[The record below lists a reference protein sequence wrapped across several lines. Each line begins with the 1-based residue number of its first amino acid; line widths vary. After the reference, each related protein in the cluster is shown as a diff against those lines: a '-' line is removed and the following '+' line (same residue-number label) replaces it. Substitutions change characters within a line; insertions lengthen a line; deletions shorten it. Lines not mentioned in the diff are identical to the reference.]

1 MEAGR
6 IALASVGGVS
16 ALLGLAVLTRPAPGD
31 AARYARR
38 IAGTMLLAF
47 GLAAIVLTVLLTHAQ
62 SLELVP

>member
-1 MEAGR
+1 MDAGR

-16 ALLGLAVLTRPAPGD
+16 ALLGLAVLTRPSPGD

-47 GLAAIVLTVLLTHAQ
+47 GLAAVALTVLLTHAQ